1 MNSAGGTEN
10 SGHEQEMR
18 PMKGLACLTPVL
30 FLIGAHLFFSAVF
43 TAVLT
48 LIPVFALIS
57 VWTYVTI
64 LPFGLLALISVVCRL
79 NEMDC
84 MKLPAIAC
92 TALAPFI
99 SWYFRTAA
107 QSNYFAI
114 CLLLLI
120 ISTVWLLQSIN
131 SFLERVFKTWFADMQ
146 SEMLLSQS
154 LRLSY
159 KSVIYF
165 VIAPLCADL
174 VGIFYRAKDAV
185 SVLPFSIDIISAY
198 SPMPLAF
205 LHYGGLVF
213 SLFFES
219 VIAVAM
225 AYKIIRNN
233 DDRTNHSIG
242 LLD

>member
-1 MNSAGGTEN
+1 MKPAGGTEN

-18 PMKGLACLTPVL
+18 PMKELACLTPVL
-30 FLIGAHLFFSAVF
+30 FVIGAHLFFSAVF

-79 NEMDC
+79 SEIEC
-84 MKLPAIAC
+84 MKLPSIAC

-120 ISTVWLLQSIN
+120 MSIVWLLQSIN
-131 SFLERVFKTWFADMQ
+131 SFLERVFKTWLSEMQ
-146 SEMLLSQS
+146 SEMLLSQA

-174 VGIFYRAKDAV
+174 VGIIYRAKDADA
-185 SVLPFSIDIISAY
+185 VLPYIIDNMAAY

-205 LHYGGLVF
+205 LHYGGIVF
-213 SLFFES
+213 SLLFES

-242 LLD
+242 LLE